1 MPRSPAKPLTSTAA
15 SPPDTSLDPPRDAE
29 EVRLWAQWGLD
40 ALLTGL
46 AGRPVT
52 AAQLRGDFR
61 DLLEACEP

>member
-1 MPRSPAKPLTSTAA
+1 M
-15 SPPDTSLDPPRDAE
+15 
-29 EVRLWAQWGLD
+29 AQWGLD

-52 AAQLRGDFR
+52 SARLRGDFR